1 VYNYHMITNISSQI
15 FFIKKGNVKMTDIL
29 IRLFV
34 KNSDNVKDRD
44 VRQSYGKMAGIV
56 GIVCNVFL
64 SASKII
70 TGMIISSVSI
80 LADGINNL
88 SDATSSLI
96 TLIGFKLSELPAD
109 QEHPFGHAR
118 IEYVSGLIVAFLV
131 MVLGFDLI
139 KSSFRKI
146 INPDEINFS
155 IISMVVL
162 LVSIAVKLWM
172 SIFNKKIGKAIESTA
187 IEATAVDSLNDVYTT
202 SAVLVCTIIAKFT
215 GLKLDGYVGMGV
227 ALFIMYSG
235 IKLVKETLS
244 PILGEAPDPELV
256 SKIALKLRSYKGVLS
271 IHDLVVHDYGPGGRC
286 FATVHIEVDAKND
299 IMESHDVADLIE
311 RDFKKSGLYLVVHLD
326 PIVTDDESINELRE
340 MVAHVISTIDKDIT
354 MHDFRV
360 VIGYNYKNLIFDV
373 VIPNGYEKSEEQIKK
388 EIQDAVRAVDN
399 SCYTVINI
407 DRYYTNLN

>member
-1 VYNYHMITNISSQI
+1 M
-15 FFIKKGNVKMTDIL
+15 KKGNVKMTDIL

-34 KNSDNVKDRD
+34 KNSDNVKDRK

-56 GIVCNVFL
+56 GIVCNVLL
-64 SASKII
+64 SASKIV
-70 TGMIISSVSI
+70 TGMVISSVSI

-109 QEHPFGHAR
+109 EEHPFGHAR
-118 IEYVSGLIVAFLV
+118 IEYVSGLIVAFLI

-139 KSSFRKI
+139 KSSFNKI
-146 INPDEINFS
+146 INPDEISFS
-155 IISMVVL
+155 IISMAVL
-162 LVSIAVKLWM
+162 LASIIIKFWM
-172 SIFNKKIGKAIESTA
+172 SIFNKKIGKIIESTA

-202 SAVLVCTIIAKFT
+202 SAVLACTIIAKFT

-244 PILGEAPDPELV
+244 PLLGEAPNPELV
-256 SKIALKLRSYKGVLS
+256 SKIASKLRSYKGVLD
-271 IHDLVVHDYGPGGRC
+271 IHDLVVHDYGPGRC
-286 FATVHIEVDAKND
+286 FATVHVEVDSKND
-299 IMESHDVADLIE
+299 IMESHDLADLIE
-311 RDFKKSGLYLVVHLD
+311 RDFKKGGIHLVVHLD
-326 PIVTDDESINELRE
+326 PIVTDDESINELKE
-340 MVAHVISTIDKDIT
+340 MVTHVISTIDKDIT

-360 VIGYNYKNLIFDV
+360 VMGYNYKNLIFDV
-373 VIPNGYEKSEEQIKK
+373 AIPSGYEKSEEQIKK
-388 EIQDAVRAVDN
+388 EIQEAVRAIDS
-399 SCYTVINI
+399 SCYTVVNI